1 MSLTQIALWLEYHD
15 VILNDNTAKTNH
27 YQMPLSL
34 FLAIDNNTRSRLVA
48 QALVSDETT
57 ESYKWILECT
67 KKATMTELLVFVDP
81 TADATIGQI
90 YLTIYPIYCIFHIS
104 KNLPKNLKSKLCDQ
118 YNSFV
123 CDFFICRNNV
133 CEELFYQKWA
143 SLIEKYPSVK
153 DYLMRAL
160 YSSRQAW
167 SRIFTSK
174 IFIAGIQT
182 TSCVE
187 GFNNIIK
194 HELAANSTLYDLA
207 SVLDARLENEMQ

>member
-1 MSLTQIALWLEYHD
+1 MSPTQIALWLEYHD

-104 KNLPKNLKSKLCDQ
+104 KNLPKNLKSKLYDQ
-118 YNSFV
+118 YDKFIY
-123 CDFFICRNNV
+123 DFFICCNNMS
-133 CEELFYQKWA
+133 EELFYKKWL
-143 SLIEKYPSVK
+143 SLIEKYPSAK
-153 DYLMRAL
+153 DYLIRAL
-160 YSSRQAW
+160 YPS
-167 SRIFTSK
+167 
-174 IFIAGIQT
+174 
-182 TSCVE
+182 
-187 GFNNIIK
+187 
-194 HELAANSTLYDLA
+194 
-207 SVLDARLENEMQ
+207 